1 VIVYVYSI
9 DYIKRGRRCYA
20 APAVFSNLMGPYVF
34 PSFSELVALP
44 VAAPSIQRT
53 HTYLLNNPML
63 HMAQDKTVIFISH
76 RLSTTKKADR
86 IIMMEE
92 GEIIEQGTHEQL
104 MKQEGKY
111 AEMFTIQAQK
121 YGQDSAMET
130 ALAH

>member
-1 VIVYVYSI
+1 
-9 DYIKRGRRCYA
+9 
-20 APAVFSNLMGPYVF
+20 
-34 PSFSELVALP
+34 
-44 VAAPSIQRT
+44 
-53 HTYLLNNPML
+53 ML